1 MIPAEHDPYDLLDGE
16 ASRIG
21 RFYAGLTEEEWA
33 AATRCAAWD
42 RKDLLAHLCTVEEY
56 IRAGLDGVARQFVEQ
71 AGAEVGI
78 ERLNDALVERAAHT
92 PGRELVTR
100 FHELVAEIHP
110 RLRAQDA
117 VGTIDT
123 SVGEYPVRRQ
133 TWYLANEF
141 AIHADDA
148 GVPVEES
155 ERTDRGKWRAAFA
168 VEAFGEVRP
177 AAHVAVE
184 NGRYTVTLPSGHGV
198 TLDEQEFVEAASGRP
213 TPRVPQTLRNE
224 LTVLT

>member
-1 MIPAEHDPYDLLDGE
+1 MILDEYDPYDLLDGE
-16 ASRIG
+16 ASRVG
-21 RFYAGLTEEEWA
+21 RFYAGLSDEHWA

-56 IRAGLDGVARQFVEQ
+56 IRAGLDGAARQFVEQ

-78 ERLNDALVERAAHT
+78 ERLNDVLVERDAHT
-92 PGRELVTR
+92 PVRELLTR
-100 FHELVAEIHP
+100 FQELMAEIHP

-155 ERTDRGKWRAAFA
+155 ERADRGKWRAAFA

-177 AAHVAVE
+177 AGHVAVDD
-184 NGRYTVTLPSGHGV
+184 GRYTVTLPSGQGV

-213 TPRVPQTLRNE
+213 TPGVPLTLRNE